1 MNRGLKLSLLALS
14 CLAALSGCNDS
25 SNSQSINDKAREI
38 TEQMTLEEKVA
49 QKIIMSFRYW
59 CDDSDPE
66 CVDGLT
72 EMNDSVRHVI
82 GENKVGGVILFSS
95 NLVDID
101 QTAELIWNMQ
111 DAVADDQEVG
121 LFVTI
126 DQEGGNVVRL
136 PRDQATNLPGNMALG
151 SAYLNSND
159 PQLAYDAGKVLG
171 SEINAVG
178 FNVNFAPVVDVQS
191 NPLNPVIN
199 VRSYG
204 EDPEL
209 VGILGGQTA
218 QGMASENV
226 IGAFKHFPGH
236 GDTESDSHYG
246 LPVVNKT
253 KEEAY
258 AIDLAPYQTAIEQDI
273 APDMIMTAHIQYPA
287 LDDSMITSSK
297 TGEEM
302 IVPATLSY
310 KIQTELLREELN
322 YQGLTITDALDM
334 QGIADYF
341 EEADAVIKTFQA
353 GVDIALMP
361 TLFRT
366 AGDEGKLGNLIDDI
380 VEAVKQGE
388 LSEEQIDRSVERIIT
403 TKLKRDLLN
412 TGGEQDL
419 AEIQENAR
427 NLIGNE
433 QHQAIEKDITDKAMT
448 LIANEENKL
457 PLSADAIGKVHIIM
471 PDYGE
476 GNKSEALEVALKA
489 QGVTDVS
496 SVLIADT
503 DEDTEKSNID
513 NADTII
519 IGTAATEPSPVE
531 DNGDIL
537 SRINKLSASSI
548 NGSLV
553 FNVDEPIIQ
562 AKAYE
567 EEIDDNQFAF
577 NMMKYAYDSNI
588 KTVIHLTLR
597 APYDVVNF
605 AQVSHSAIATY
616 NYYGTDEKG
625 VDLGANVM
633 DSVASIILGDL
644 NPSGKLPVNIFEQ
657 NDDGS
662 MGDLKYAIG
671 HGLSY

>member
-1 MNRGLKLSLLALS
+1 MNRGLKLSLLTLS

-25 SNSQSINDKAREI
+25 SNSQSISDKAREI

-59 CDDSDPE
+59 CDDNDPE

-72 EMNDSVRHVI
+72 EMNESVRHVI

-95 NLVDID
+95 NLVDIN

-246 LPVVNKT
+246 LPIVNKT

-302 IVPATLSY
+302 MVPATLSY

-380 VEAVKQGE
+380 VEAIHQGE
-388 LSEEQIDRSVERIIT
+388 ISEDQIDRSVERIIA

-427 NLIGNE
+427 NVIGNE
-433 QHQAIEKDITDKAMT
+433 QHQAIEKEITDQAMT
-448 LIANEENKL
+448 LIANDQNRL
-457 PLSADAIGKVHIIM
+457 PLGTDTIGKVHIIM

-476 GNKSEALEVALKA
+476 GNKSEALETALQA
-489 QGVTDVS
+489 QGVADVS
-496 SVLIADT
+496 GVLIANT
-503 DEDTEKSNID
+503 DEETEKTNID

-531 DNGDIL
+531 DNGDTL
-537 SRINKLSASSI
+537 SHINKRSASSI

-562 AKAYE
+562 AMTYE

-577 NMMKYAYDSNI
+577 NMMAHAYNTG
-588 KTVIHLTLR
+588 KNVIHLTLR
-597 APYDVVNF
+597 APYDTVNF
-605 AQVSHSAIATY
+605 EQVSHSTIATY

-633 DSVASIILGDL
+633 DSVASIILGNL

-662 MGDLKYAIG
+662 MGELKYPIG

>member
-1 MNRGLKLSLLALS
+1 
-14 CLAALSGCNDS
+14 
-25 SNSQSINDKAREI
+25 
-38 TEQMTLEEKVA
+38 MTLEEKVA

-59 CDDSDPE
+59 CDDSAPE

-72 EMNDSVRHVI
+72 EMNESVRHVI

-95 NLVDID
+95 NLIDID

-111 DAVADDQEVG
+111 DAVADEQEVG

-151 SAYLNSND
+151 SAYLNSKD

-246 LPVVNKT
+246 LPIVNKT

-366 AGDEGKLGNLIDDI
+366 ASDEGKLGNLIDDI
-380 VEAVKQGE
+380 VEAVHQGE
-388 LSEEQIDRSVERIIT
+388 LSEDQIDRSVERIIA

-427 NLIGNE
+427 NVIGNE
-433 QHQAIEKDITDKAMT
+433 QHQAIEKDITDQAIT
-448 LIANEENKL
+448 LIANDNNRL
-457 PLSADAIGKVHIIM
+457 PLGSDAIGKVHIIM

-476 GNKSEALEVALKA
+476 GNKSEALETALKT
-489 QGVTDVS
+489 QGVADVS
-496 SVLIADT
+496 GVLIANT
-503 DEDTEKSNID
+503 DEETEKTNID

-531 DNGDIL
+531 DNGDTL
-537 SRINKLSASSI
+537 SHINKRSVSSI

-553 FNVDEPIIQ
+553 FNVDEPVIQ
-562 AKAYE
+562 AMAYE
-567 EEIDDNQFAF
+567 DEIDDNQFAF
-577 NMMKYAYDSNI
+577 NMMAHAYNTG
-588 KTVIHLTLR
+588 KNVIHLTLR
-597 APYDVVNF
+597 APYDTVNF
-605 AQVSHSAIATY
+605 EQVSHSTIATY

-633 DSVASIILGDL
+633 NSVASIILGNL

-662 MGDLKYAIG
+662 MGELKYPIG